1 MDSQAALARWCRKNK
16 LADEERA
23 HWQIVLQL
31 QPDNAEAIK
40 ALGLRPFAGM
50 LLTQGQIQRLK
61 TQLQTLAKAVDRW
74 RPLVAQWRKA
84 VEHHQTAPPA
94 EVRDK
99 LVKLSD
105 SAEML
110 ALERALWREVGAKR
124 HKEAY
129 RAMLLATVDVLSGN
143 RHPAAAEGLAR
154 LAVFSDSKDVRK
166 AAVKELK
173 NHPLDEYVPLLL
185 SGLQMPIEAEAGYA
199 LAANGDLIAHHAV
212 FQEGA
217 LVNQSFGQTL
227 APLITD
233 HPSTVEVTTSA
244 APEWGTGRTST
255 PPGRIAN

>member
-1 MDSQAALARWCRKNK
+1 MREASFVFRLLGAALLAAMLPVLLAWSAEPAKKAPQVDPAVQDLVQAALGSEATGDNHGRAENLAEGRQPIAQDAATHWQLGQVWIDGQWLTPDQAQKIAAGDKRLAQYRTLRDRSVLTVDSQAALARWCRKNK

-99 LVKLSD
+99 LAKLSD

-110 ALERALWREVGAKR
+110 ALERTRYGGRSAP
-124 HKEAY
+124 
-129 RAMLLATVDVLSGN
+129 SGT
-143 RHPAAAEGLAR
+143 RR
-154 LAVFSDSKDVRK
+154 
-166 AAVKELK
+166 
-173 NHPLDEYVPLLL
+173 
-185 SGLQMPIEAEAGYA
+185 
-199 LAANGDLIAHHAV
+199 
-212 FQEGA
+212 
-217 LVNQSFGQTL
+217 
-227 APLITD
+227 
-233 HPSTVEVTTSA
+233 
-244 APEWGTGRTST
+244 
-255 PPGRIAN
+255 RIAPCCWRR

>member
-16 LADEERA
+16 LADEEDA

-110 ALERALWREVGAKR
+110 ALERGYGGRSGQAAQGGVSRHAAGDGRRAFRQSASGGGRRLGAGRRSFPTRRMFAKR
-124 HKEAY
+124 
-129 RAMLLATVDVLSGN
+129 
-143 RHPAAAEGLAR
+143 
-154 LAVFSDSKDVRK
+154 
-166 AAVKELK
+166 
-173 NHPLDEYVPLLL
+173 
-185 SGLQMPIEAEAGYA
+185 
-199 LAANGDLIAHHAV
+199 
-212 FQEGA
+212 
-217 LVNQSFGQTL
+217 
-227 APLITD
+227 
-233 HPSTVEVTTSA
+233 PSRS
-244 APEWGTGRTST
+244 
-255 PPGRIAN
+255 